1 MKTLV
6 MKFVTET
13 GTKVSINVPNVDDT
27 VDDTKIKAFM
37 ELVKEKD
44 IFTFKG
50 GNIIAIDSANLTE
63 TTTTDIVL

>member
-37 ELVKEKD
+37 ELVKEKAV
-44 IFTFKG
+44 FTFKG

-63 TTTTDIVL
+63 TTTTDIAL

>member
-27 VDDTKIKAFM
+27 VDDTKIKTFM
-37 ELVKEKD
+37 ELVKEKAV
-44 IFTFKG
+44 FTFKG

-63 TTTTDIVL
+63 TTTTNIVL

>member
-37 ELVKEKD
+37 ELVKEKAV
-44 IFTFKG
+44 FTFKG

-63 TTTTDIVL
+63 TTTTNIVL

>member
-13 GTKVSINVPNVDDT
+13 GAKVSINVPNVDDT

-37 ELVKEKD
+37 ELVKEKAV
-44 IFTFKG
+44 FTFKG

>member
-37 ELVKEKD
+37 ELVKEKAV
-44 IFTFKG
+44 FTFKG